1 MLIKLLYSQCSLLQD
16 LVKKYLAYNKEINS
30 SVEKSILYNIE
41 GILIAIYNLYGISCE
56 EYMEKNILKLKA
68 RYPDKFENT
77 LALNRNLEV
86 ERNILEA

>member
-1 MLIKLLYSQCSLLQD
+1 MIVVLK
-16 LVKKYLAYNKEINS
+16 
-30 SVEKSILYNIE
+30 KSILYNIE

-86 ERNILEA
+86 ERKHIRSIINGFKRNIK